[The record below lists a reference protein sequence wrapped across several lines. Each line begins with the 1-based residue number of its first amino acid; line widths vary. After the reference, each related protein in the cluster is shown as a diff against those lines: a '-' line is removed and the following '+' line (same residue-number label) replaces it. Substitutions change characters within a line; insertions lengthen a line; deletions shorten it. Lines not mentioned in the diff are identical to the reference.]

1 MDNLKEKNW
10 LDVKSL
16 NTEEI
21 MYVLP
26 HRYPFLMV
34 DKVTE
39 IFLPKPLKIGMSEE
53 EVSEIRKEAYVKT
66 LKNIT
71 FNEPQFQGHFPD
83 MPIFPGVLTLEA
95 MAQSAAFLIIPF
107 VALKNGGKI
116 SKFNTTLVGFD
127 EVRYR
132 RPIRPGDVMNIK
144 VNVTNCKKNIW
155 RFKAEVTVD
164 DKPAAEGTFMA
175 QLT

>member
-1 MDNLKEKNW
+1 MQNLSEKNW

-16 NTEEI
+16 GTEEI
-21 MYVLP
+21 LYVLP

-34 DKVTE
+34 DRVNE
-39 IFLPKPLKIGMSEE
+39 IYLPKPLKLGMSEE
-53 EVSEIRKEAYVKT
+53 EVSEIRKDAYVKT
-66 LKNIT
+66 TKNIS
-71 FNEPQFQGHFPD
+71 FNEPQFQGHFPE

-144 VNVTNCKKNIW
+144 ISVSNCKKNIW
-155 RFKAEVTVD
+155 RFKGEVTVEE
-164 DKPAAEGTFMA
+164 KVAAEGVFMA